1 MHFKQNFV
9 ILVFALVLLAVFLY
23 FRTNA
28 EKPVIVTGTA
38 NPGRIM
44 IYSFDGTDYKRSEI
58 DTGYNLVWTV
68 RTGDIYNKGKSVI
81 VAGVGNSFF
90 AQPFG
95 CSLVAYELTANGWK
109 KDVIDSNVDIRCKD
123 IAIGDA
129 YNDGRNQIVLSTHGQ
144 GIINIYEWDGKW
156 NKQQIERNFIGQID
170 QQRSTN
176 HRVPFENLTYD
187 AIDQTAVHIVKI
199 GNALN
204 DGKNEVVATESSP
217 LEYTG
222 TTVSFVN
229 IYSFDGKNWNRT
241 TVHEGKG
248 YQDRSILIEDFFSS
262 GKNEIAIGANPGKL
276 LMLQNNGASYNFVFN
291 QSYDKNMKGLDYAD
305 AYGNG
310 QKEIIIATGI
320 PNSLVYLLQWDGK
333 EFQSKIIGNITQV
346 FEKYNVLNNL
356 SYNSL
361 DVKTKDLEGNG
372 KTEIVVAGESDT
384 SQGSTFTQGSQF
396 GWETTP
402 FGFLVVY
409 RYNGSW
415 QPYIL
420 DQGSVLGMTVG
431 NLQI

>member
-1 MHFKQNFV
+1 M
-9 ILVFALVLLAVFLY
+9 
-23 FRTNA
+23 
-28 EKPVIVTGTA
+28 
-38 NPGRIM
+38 
-44 IYSFDGTDYKRSEI
+44 
-58 DTGYNLVWTV
+58 
-68 RTGDIYNKGKSVI
+68 
-81 VAGVGNSFF
+81 
-90 AQPFG
+90 
-95 CSLVAYELTANGWK
+95 
-109 KDVIDSNVDIRCKD
+109 DIRCKD